1 MAESST
7 PRFPGG
13 ELPPPERPAT
23 RNTTRVVAVIA
34 LAATF
39 VYLAWRITETVNW
52 SVWWVAVPLVLLE
65 LHAAVSLAL
74 FAYAAWDTTSA
85 PDAAPA
91 RIAPGRVAVLIPT
104 YNEPVEVLLPTVAAA
119 VALEPTHE
127 TWVLDDGNRPETEAL
142 ARKLGAHYLARPT
155 HEHAKAGNINHALEV
170 VAADFIAV
178 LDADHV
184 AMPGFLVR
192 TLGYFADPRMAVVQ
206 TPQDFYNVESF
217 EHERHQSWF
226 KRNRELQL
234 FNEQELFYR
243 VIQPGKNR
251 WGGAFWCG
259 TGAVVRVD
267 ALREVGGVAV
277 ETVTEDIHTTI
288 RLHRRGWRSVYH
300 NEVLARGL
308 AAADSDQY
316 AAQRVRWGTGAMQV
330 LRVENP
336 LLVSG
341 LTLRQRVSY
350 ASTVLGWFESWR
362 SLGYLLI
369 PPLVLFTGAVP
380 IRAAPDTFLLA
391 FGATFLLQRL
401 ALQRLARGRA
411 PALLSTV
418 FELVRM
424 QSNVRATLTLITRTR
439 TSFSVTPKG
448 RVGDDRR
455 RGRVPVLLEVVL
467 ALSLAAAGWFMASAA
482 GLTPLHYGVTWAAY
496 GAALWLVVNCAFVAA
511 AAARVRDERFAGDRR
526 AAVRFDVHID
536 AELERRPVIVDDISL
551 TGARVVVP
559 EGTIE
564 IGLTTSEL
572 RVQIGGDHIALG
584 AVVHSR
590 RPAGKGNE
598 AIGLEFAEGQD
609 DVRSRLAL
617 ALFQTNAD
625 PILVPVPMESD
636 GDLPAANR
644 SMPSTAA

>member
-1 MAESST
+1 M
-7 PRFPGG
+7 
-13 ELPPPERPAT
+13 
-23 RNTTRVVAVIA
+23 
-34 LAATF
+34 
-39 VYLAWRITETVNW
+39 
-52 SVWWVAVPLVLLE
+52 
-65 LHAAVSLAL
+65 
-74 FAYAAWDTTSA
+74 
-85 PDAAPA
+85 
-91 RIAPGRVAVLIPT
+91 
-104 YNEPVEVLLPTVAAA
+104 
-119 VALEPTHE
+119 
-127 TWVLDDGNRPETEAL
+127 
-142 ARKLGAHYLARPT
+142 
-155 HEHAKAGNINHALEV
+155 
-170 VAADFIAV
+170 
-178 LDADHV
+178 
-184 AMPGFLVR
+184 
-192 TLGYFADPRMAVVQ
+192 
-206 TPQDFYNVESF
+206 
-217 EHERHQSWF
+217 
-226 KRNRELQL
+226 
-234 FNEQELFYR
+234 
-243 VIQPGKNR
+243 
-251 WGGAFWCG
+251 
-259 TGAVVRVD
+259 
-267 ALREVGGVAV
+267 AV